1 MKLTAKR
8 LRNMI
13 KEEIAKEGIGDWVKD
28 KMGMGGN
35 DESLSAE
42 DHKQQLLDKINSL
55 RREFSDSPRDF
66 LAEVSEETLRT
77 PLVDELTL
85 TQIAEVVDEVIK
97 FDAEAL
103 EGLQRLSADLK
114 KDASY

>member
-1 MKLTAKR
+1 MRLTAKQ
-8 LRNMI
+8 LRKMI
-13 KEEIAKEGIGDWVKD
+13 KEEIAKEGILD
-28 KMGMGGN
+28 KLKGSLGMGDN
-35 DESLSAE
+35 DESLPAE
-42 DHKQQLLDKINSL
+42 DHKKLFLDKINSL
-55 RREFSDSPRDF
+55 RREFADSPRDF

-85 TQIAEVVDEVIK
+85 AQIAEAVDEVIK

-114 KDASY
+114 KDAQG

>member
-1 MKLTAKR
+1 MKLTTKR
-8 LRNMI
+8 LRMMI
-13 KEEIAKEGIGDWVKD
+13 KEELAKEGAVSWFKD
-28 KMGMGGN
+28 KMGMGDN

-55 RREFSDSPRDF
+55 RRKFADSPRDF

-85 TQIAEVVDEVIK
+85 TQIAEAVDEVIK
-97 FDAEAL
+97 FDAEAI